1 MKGGTYQHI
10 PWIVGLT
17 DDEGVYKASALFSD
31 DKSVEEFN
39 SDYEKLGPLAFG
51 FHDGQT
57 EAPKIQAASVRDHY
71 WGASLSKA
79 NAKGFIDAISDSS
92 YSHPIDTS
100 SKIHTM
106 TSKSPVYVYHFGYRG
121 ANSLTQLSTDAYP
134 PKQVQKDVRYGV
146 GNGDDLIYLFP
157 ILSGTFRPLPHD
169 DLIFSQRFIQLLTSF
184 MRDGK

>member
-1 MKGGTYQHI
+1 MSSRKI
-10 PWIVGLT
+10 N
-17 DDEGVYKASALFSD
+17 EFFYKRKQKKIELVTRPAD
-31 DKSVEEFN
+31 
-39 SDYEKLGPLAFG
+39 EKLGPLAFG

-106 TSKSPVYVYHFGYRG
+106 TSKSPVFVYHFGYR
-121 ANSLTQLSTDAYP
+121 
-134 PKQVQKDVRYGV
+134 
-146 GNGDDLIYLFP
+146 
-157 ILSGTFRPLPHD
+157 
-169 DLIFSQRFIQLLTSF
+169 
-184 MRDGK
+184 

>member
-1 MKGGTYQHI
+1 MTGWSPRVDGQFVPMEPVDAMKGGTYQHI

-17 DDEGVYKASALFSD
+17 DDEGAYKASALFSD

-92 YSHPIDTS
+92 YSHPIDPS

-106 TSKSPVYVYHFGYRG
+106 TSKSPVFVYHFGYRYG
-121 ANSLTQLSTDAYP
+121 NYSLVTIRRH
-134 PKQVQKDVRYGV
+134 V
-146 GNGDDLIYLFP
+146 P
-157 ILSGTFRPLPHD
+157 INRHASRH
-169 DLIFSQRFIQLLTSF
+169 
-184 MRDGK
+184 